1 LKQDKDY
8 GIDDKDV
15 LKKKEKKRKK
25 MYLRLAFTCSYPVP
39 RFKAA

>member
-15 LKKKEKKRKK
+15 LKKNIYKK